1 MNLGNQNILSSVVT
15 TIKLG
20 FIGCLLILSII
31 PTFSQQ
37 DANTIKIN
45 SCKVPTYSVG
55 GKDVSNSTVND
66 GKITISG
73 VENATHYEILESTT
87 PFDFSLASELVEGQ
101 TKVEI
106 KGLKNPSLDLVY
118 KIRLYNKTEQC
129 FTDQSV
135 HLSHLNFAE
144 KLDYTQVEVI
154 QGVDNPSP
162 QIGDIITFTTIVQN
176 NGGQSASNL
185 ELKQFFSE
193 SLELVYFFADIGEF
207 TPIGN
212 VWQIGSLSPGQQ
224 PKLVIRARVKEQG
237 LSYLTSYVSKANG
250 YIIFYGGQLPTQDNT
265 HAIAATSCVSVP
277 IEIKKDEVYRVS
289 LDSYAN
295 LTWYY
300 KDAAGN
306 FSEINETTNS
316 TIAEINVDSSLS
328 IKQGGEY
335 TYTKQIGECT
345 FNSCCPIL
353 VQSCKGPTIIVDSVY
368 CNTTVDSYSMVVH
381 LMNDNWSVVEKVYYA
396 LSNLSFPVLTN
407 FLRRLN
413 ILPLTSSSGYVTSLG
428 GGYYRID
435 NVPAFMPNVTLVST
449 DMGGECRSFKIVNAP
464 DCNGQLMQMPELA
477 NTVEYYSPARVMPSL
492 KVENG
497 DRKVK
502 TYWYSDELGINQVS
516 KGNSFRPDDV
526 GKYFVAFYDKKTKNR
541 SALVEAEIKSLV
553 DEIPGE
559 FVNVSVCDCES
570 SSMIPT
576 GTKEAITVAKIYPN
590 PVKDDL
596 NVEYVIPKTAKNA
609 DMFVFSIQGKQLG
622 SYALDLSKETKQ
634 INVSAWPDGLYIL
647 TVAVDGEKKLTHR
660 FVVRH

>member
-1 MNLGNQNILSSVVT
+1 MTLTRV
-15 TIKLG
+15 
-20 FIGCLLILSII
+20 FIGGLFFLSIL
-31 PTFSQQ
+31 PVFSQQ

-55 GKDVSNSTVND
+55 GKNVTNSSTSD

-73 VENATHYEILESTT
+73 IENATHYEILENNT

-101 TKVEI
+101 SSVEI
-106 KGLKNPSLDLVY
+106 KGLKNPSLDAAY
-118 KIRLYNKTEQC
+118 KIRLYNNSEQC

-135 HLSHLNFAE
+135 HLSHINFAE
-144 KLDYTQVEVI
+144 KLDYTQIEVI

-162 QIGDIITFTTIVQN
+162 EIGDIITFTTIVQN
-176 NGGQSASNL
+176 NGGQAATNL

-212 VWQIGSLSPGQQ
+212 VWQIGNLKPGNQ
-224 PKLVIRARVKEQG
+224 PKLIIRARVKEQG
-237 LSYLTSYVSKANG
+237 LSYLTSYISKANS
-250 YIIFYGGQLPTQDNT
+250 YTIFYGQQLPTQDNS

-306 FSEINETTNS
+306 FSAINETTNP
-316 TIAEINVDSSLS
+316 TIAEINADSSLS

-353 VQSCKGPTIIVDSVY
+353 VESCKGPAIVVDSVY

-381 LMNDNWSVVEKVYYA
+381 LVNDNWSVVEKVYYA

-428 GGYYRID
+428 GGYYRVD

-464 DCNGQLMQMPELA
+464 DCNGTLMQMPELA
-477 NTVEYYSPARVMPSL
+477 STVEYYSPARVMPSL

-497 DRKVK
+497 GKKVK
-502 TYWYSDELGINQVS
+502 TYWYSDELGINQVG
-516 KGNSFRPDDV
+516 KGNSFRPDEV
-526 GKYFVAFYDKKTKNR
+526 GKYFVAFYDKKTKTR

-553 DEIPGE
+553 DEVPGE
-559 FVNVSVCDCES
+559 FVNISVCDCES
-570 SSMIPT
+570 SSILPT
-576 GTKEAITVAKIYPN
+576 GTSEAITVAKIYPN

-596 NVEYVIPKTAKNA
+596 NVEYIVPKTARSA
-609 DMFVFSIQGKQLG
+609 DMFVFSINGKQLG
-622 SYALDLSKETKQ
+622 SYVLDLQKDSEKIDVT
-634 INVSAWPDGLYIL
+634 AWPDGLYIL
-647 TVAVDGEKKLTHR
+647 TVAVDGEKKLTQR